1 MATVFPVVLDSCVLF
16 PMALRDTLLRAAE
29 AGLYRPYWS
38 QEILDGATR
47 NLVLTDRM
55 AEEQAV
61 RLQTQIQRAFP
72 QAMVEVPNTL
82 IASMTND
89 PADRHVLAAAVFSGA
104 SVIVTFNLKDFSEK
118 ALEPWQIEAQH
129 PDAFLC
135 NLYDL
140 FPEAV
145 IRLIKRQANAL
156 RSPPKTVVDILQIL
170 RRQVPEFVDRLD
182 KHRENP

>member
-1 MATVFPVVLDSCVLF
+1 VATVFPVVLDSCVLF

>member
-1 MATVFPVVLDSCVLF
+1 
-16 PMALRDTLLRAAE
+16 MALRDTLLRAAE

-55 AEEQAV
+55 AKELAV